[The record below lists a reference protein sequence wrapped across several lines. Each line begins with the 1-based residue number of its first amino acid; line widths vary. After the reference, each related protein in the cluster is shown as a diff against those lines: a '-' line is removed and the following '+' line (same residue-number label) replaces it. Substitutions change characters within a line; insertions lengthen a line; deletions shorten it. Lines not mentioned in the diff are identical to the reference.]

1 MCGITG
7 YYSIEKYE
15 SNLKKIVEMTDLIR
29 HRGPDDEGYVFI
41 DTHSNVFIDASG
53 PDSPEAIKADLKEVE
68 SLDEVRHNLAFGHRR
83 YAIIDLT
90 PGGHQPF
97 WDKNRS
103 VCISFN
109 GEIYNYIELK
119 EELEQ
124 KGHKFLTLSDTEVLV
139 EAYLEWGENCFCRL
153 NGPYALSLY
162 DVKKHKL
169 LFSRDRIGKSP
180 LYYTIRNNVLYW
192 SSEIKSL
199 LHVCEINAFS
209 INKQAIYDFINYGLR
224 DLENSTF
231 WEEIHTFPAAT
242 YAWVDDSLNLQHYT
256 YWTIPE
262 KRLSPSEI
270 SFEEAKKQ
278 FRNLLLDALN
288 IRSRSDISVGFTLS
302 GGLDS
307 SSLIAL
313 YTIVLKKYTV
323 SFTVKFPQREANEEA
338 FARMVA
344 ERCGKF
350 VDYRVVEPSF
360 DCFWEDANDYVWLM
374 DEPFHSP
381 NLHTDLLLQKEL
393 KSQGQGVVIYGAGGD
408 ELLAGYEAKFY
419 PLYLD
424 YLIHSRKLL
433 LFIRECFSWKDKDL
447 KAFNRVIWPIMFNIN
462 PVIKNFIKKILLIK
476 NESKQNS
483 LFLRGIDKVKK
494 RSIPDDFNGRMIG
507 DMGQWLMNYWLRSD
521 NTSYFSVP
529 IEARAPFL
537 DYRLIDFA
545 FRLPAEYLIRNGWH
559 KYILRKA
566 VEDIL
571 PGNVVWRKNKMGFP
585 FPHCE
590 WLESSRFIVEKNLK
604 DINCP
609 YVDVGQLFEKYS
621 YMTKYDPVLLWRYIS
636 VLLWW
641 KRVILKEPIV
651 SEL

>member
-7 YYSIEKYE
+7 HYSIDKYE
-15 SNLKKIVEMTDLIR
+15 SNSNQIVEMTNLIQ
-29 HRGPDDEGYVFI
+29 HRGPDDEGYAFI

-53 PDSPEAIKADLKEVE
+53 SDSPEAIKAELKDVG
-68 SLDEVRHNLAFGHRR
+68 SLDKVHHNLAFGHRR

-139 EAYLEWGENCFCRL
+139 EAYLEWGEDCFKKL
-153 NGPYALSLY
+153 NGPFAISLY
-162 DVKKHKL
+162 DSKKHKL
-169 LFSRDRIGKSP
+169 LLSRDRIGKNP
-180 LYYTIRNNVLYW
+180 LYYTIKNNVLYW

-199 LHVCEINAFS
+199 LHVCGINAFS
-209 INKQAIYDFINYGLR
+209 INKQAIYDFINYGMR
-224 DLENSTF
+224 DFENNTF
-231 WEEIHTFPAAT
+231 WEEIHTFQAAT
-242 YAWVDDSLNLQHYT
+242 YAWVDDPLNLQHHT
-256 YWTIPE
+256 YWTIPM

-270 SFEEAKKQ
+270 TFEDAKKQ
-278 FRNLLLDALN
+278 FRILLLDALN

-307 SSLIAL
+307 SSLLAL
-313 YTIVLKKYTV
+313 YTKVLKKHTV
-323 SFTVKFPQREANEEA
+323 SFTVKFPQKESNEEA
-338 FARMVA
+338 FAHMVA
-344 ERCGKF
+344 ESCGKF

-360 DCFWEDANDYVWLM
+360 DGFWEDANDYVWLL

-381 NLHTDLLLQKEL
+381 NLHTDLLLQKKL
-393 KSQGQGVVIYGAGGD
+393 KSEGQGVVIYGAGGD
-408 ELLAGYEAKFY
+408 ELLAGYEGIYY

-447 KAFNRVIWPIMFNIN
+447 KAFNRLIQAFISNIN
-462 PVIKNFIKKILLIK
+462 PAIMKIIKKILFVK
-476 NESKQNS
+476 VNSKQNS
-483 LFLRGIDKVKK
+483 LFLRGIDKARK
-494 RSIPDDFNGRMIG
+494 RSIPDNFNGRMTG
-507 DMGQWLMNYWLRSD
+507 NMGHWLMNYWLRSD

-545 FRLPAEYLIRNGWH
+545 FRLPPEYLIHNGWH
-559 KYILRKA
+559 KYILRKT

-571 PGNVVWRKNKMGFP
+571 PRKVVWRKNKMGFP
-585 FPHCE
+585 FPYRE

-604 DINCP
+604 EINCP
-609 YVDVGQLFEKYS
+609 YIDVEQLFKKYS
-621 YMTKYDPVLLWRYIS
+621 YMTKSDPVLLWRYIS

-651 SEL
+651 SE